1 MDAYAKL
8 VPMIGRREL
17 PLDALARDTERSGT
31 SFVLPAAIH
40 ERLDWLV
47 ASAVRAGE
55 DRRLSRTEV
64 VAALVAT
71 ASYDGRV
78 LREALE
84 TYRTASVEDLLVA
97 PHADVGDNVVA
108 LSARRPGPRSR

>member
-1 MDAYAKL
+1 M
-8 VPMIGRREL
+8 PSRREL

-47 ASAVRAGE
+47 NAAIRAGE
-55 DRRLSRTEV
+55 DHRLSRTEV
-64 VAALVAT
+64 IAALVST
-71 ASYDGRV
+71 APCEGAS
-78 LREALE
+78 LRDALE
-84 TYRTASVEDLLVA
+84 AYRTATVRDLLVA

-108 LSARRPGPRSR
+108 LNARRPGPRSR

>member
-1 MDAYAKL
+1 M
-8 VPMIGRREL
+8 PGRREL

-31 SFVLPAAIH
+31 SFVLPAAVH

-47 ASAVRAGE
+47 AAAIQAGE

-71 ASYDGRV
+71 ASNDGSV
-78 LREALE
+78 LRKALE
-84 TYRTASVEDLLVA
+84 VYRTASVADLLT

-108 LSARRPGPRSR
+108 LSARRPGPRGR

>member
-1 MDAYAKL
+1 M
-8 VPMIGRREL
+8 PNRREL

-47 ASAVRAGE
+47 DAAIRAGE
-55 DRRLSRTEV
+55 DRRLARTEV
-64 VAALVAT
+64 IAALVAT
-71 ASYDGRV
+71 APHEGGA

-84 TYRTASVEDLLVA
+84 MYRTATVADLLVA

-108 LSARRPGPRSR
+108 LNARRPGPRTR

>member
-1 MDAYAKL
+1 M
-8 VPMIGRREL
+8 
-17 PLDALARDTERSGT
+17 LARDTERSGT

-47 ASAVRAGE
+47 DAAVRAGE

-71 ASYDGRV
+71 APKDG
-78 LREALE
+78 EALRQSLQA
-84 TYRTASVEDLLVA
+84 YRTATVRELLVEA
-97 PHADVGDNVVA
+97 HAEVGDNVVA
-108 LSARRPGPRSR
+108 LTARKPGPRAR